1 MSYESYNIKRL
12 MSAYGNGADVT
23 TNNVTHNTRAFVKP
37 LKLRHRIYMS
47 DEDKKLMET
56 LKKASQNGYLLYIG
70 PDDVPINETSIVVYK
85 DNTYHVVSSEKARIS
100 KKNNYVWAV
109 LEPVQNK

>member
-1 MSYESYNIKRL
+1 MTYGGYNIKRII
-12 MSAYGNGADVT
+12 SAYGSSADVT
-23 TNNVTHNTRAFVKP
+23 TNNMTYDTRAFVEP

-70 PDDVPINETSIVVYK
+70 PDDVPINETSTVVYK

-109 LEPVQNK
+109 LEPDQNK

>member
-1 MSYESYNIKRL
+1 MTYESYNIKRL
-12 MSAYGNGADVT
+12 MSAYGSSVDVT
-23 TNNVTHNTRAFVKP
+23 TNNVTYNTRAFVKP
-37 LKLRHRIYMS
+37 LKLRHKIYMS
-47 DEDKKLMET
+47 DENKKLMET

-70 PDDVPINETSIVVYK
+70 SDDIPINEISIVVYK

-109 LEPVQNK
+109 LEPIQNK